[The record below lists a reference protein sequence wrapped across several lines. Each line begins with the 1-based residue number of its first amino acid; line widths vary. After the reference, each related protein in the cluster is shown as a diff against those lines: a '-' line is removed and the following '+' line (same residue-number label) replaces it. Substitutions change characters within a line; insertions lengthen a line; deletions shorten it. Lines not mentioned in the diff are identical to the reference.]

1 MAIIKHAYIRYKV
14 LDACFSNPGK
24 KYFFQDLIDECNK
37 VLLDLDSSSNGIC
50 TRQIREDIAF
60 MKTKEGWDIE
70 LGEFREGRKMYYRYI
85 NTDFSINNMPLNE
98 LEIEHLKEAAA
109 ILSQFKGLPQ
119 FKWMNELLPKLNE
132 KINNRDNQ
140 NVIMDF
146 DSNEYL
152 KGIEN
157 LGELYNSIRYQKVL
171 NIRYKPFEHEEISVI
186 TFHPY
191 FLKQYN
197 NRWFVFGYNPDQ
209 NMYNWNL
216 AIDRIIDFKE
226 KKVKYQKNTEI
237 NWSTYFEDIVGVTKP
252 NKGEIETVKLE
263 FFGKTAKYIFS
274 KPIHESQVE
283 KWINKETLSVTL
295 KVYINFELERTILSY
310 SDCVRIIS
318 PKSLQDSIYNKL
330 KSAIKTV
337 ILN

>member
-1 MAIIKHAYIRYKV
+1 MAIIKNAYIRYKV

-37 VLLDLDSSSNGIC
+37 VLLELDSNSNGIS

-60 MKTKEGWDIE
+60 MKSKEGWNIE
-70 LGEFREGRKMYYRYI
+70 LGEFRDGKKMFYRYI
-85 NTDFSINNMPLNE
+85 NTNFSINNMPLNE
-98 LEIEHLKEAAA
+98 LEIEHLKEAAG

-119 FKWMNELLPKLNE
+119 FEWMNEMLPKLNE
-132 KINNRDNQ
+132 KINNRDQ
-140 NVIMDF
+140 ASVIMDF
-146 DSNEYL
+146 DNNEYL

-157 LGELYNSIRYQKVL
+157 LGELYNSIIYKKVL
-171 NIRYKPFEHEEISVI
+171 KIHYKPFEQEEISSL

-197 NRWFVFGYNPDQ
+197 NRWFVFGFNPEKD
-209 NMYNWNL
+209 MYNWNL

-226 KKVKYQKNTEI
+226 IKTKYQKNSEI

-252 NKGEIETVKLE
+252 SKGEIEDVKLE
-263 FFGKTAKYIFS
+263 FFGKTAYYIFS
-274 KPIHESQVE
+274 KPIHESQVA
-283 KWINKETLSVTL
+283 KWLNDETLSVTL
-295 KVYINFELERTILSY
+295 KVYINYELERTILSY

-318 PKSLQDSIYNKL
+318 PKSLQDSIFNKL
-330 KSAIKTV
+330 KNAIKTV
-337 ILN
+337 VKK

>member
-24 KYFFQDLIDECNK
+24 KYFFQDLIDECTK
-37 VLLDLDSSSNGIC
+37 VLIDLDSSSNGIS

-60 MKTKEGWDIE
+60 MKSKEGWDIE
-70 LGEFREGRKMYYRYI
+70 LGEFREGKRMYYRYI
-85 NTDFSINNMPLNE
+85 NTNFSINNMPLNE

-119 FKWMNELLPKLNE
+119 FKWMNEVLPKLNE
-132 KINNRDNQ
+132 KIDNWDNQ

-146 DSNEYL
+146 DNNEYL

-197 NRWFVFGYNPDQ
+197 NRWFVFGYHPDH

-226 KKVKYQKNTEI
+226 KKAKYHKNTEI

-252 NKGEIETVKLE
+252 NKGEIETIKLE
-263 FFGKTAKYIFS
+263 FFGKTAKYISS

-283 KWINKETLSVTL
+283 KWINNETLSVIL

-310 SDCVRIIS
+310 SDSVRIIA

-337 ILN
+337 IVN

>member
-37 VLLDLDSSSNGIC
+37 VLLDLDSSSNGIS

-70 LGEFREGRKMYYRYI
+70 LGEFREGKKMYYRYI

-226 KKVKYQKNTEI
+226 KKVKYQKNAEI